1 MKETINKT
9 DNKTTIT
16 ELPVDLLVPFTEHPF
31 RPYSGEQ
38 LWELVRSIEE
48 NGVLT
53 PILVRPA
60 KDGQRY
66 EIISGHN
73 RVNAARRA
81 GLNTIPATVRELDD
95 DAATLAMV
103 ESNLRQRE
111 QLLPSE
117 KAFAYKM
124 QMDALKHQGKA
135 TSSQFETK
143 LRSDEVIAQSSK
155 ESRAT
160 VQRFIRLTNLITPLL
175 NMVDEKRMAMGPAV
189 ELSYLPQ
196 DDQELLLDV
205 MTAAD
210 CTPSLSQAIRLRK
223 LSEAGQFDP
232 DRLDEI
238 IDEEK
243 PNQREKVTFRLEDLV
258 PYFPESSV
266 EEIRDII
273 MKLIEREVKRRR
285 KERSDDRDR

>member
-9 DNKTTIT
+9 DNKTAIT

-189 ELSYLPQ
+189 ELSYLPS

>member
-189 ELSYLPQ
+189 ELSYLPS

>member
-1 MKETINKT
+1 MKETINKP

-124 QMDALKHQGKA
+124 QMDALKHRGTTCGQVGHK
-135 TSSQFETK
+135 SRDGVS
-143 LRSDEVIAQSSK
+143 EVDSGRQ
-155 ESRAT
+155 
-160 VQRFIRLTNLITPLL
+160 VQRYIRLTNLITPILD
-175 NMVDEKRMAMGPAV
+175 MVDEKRMAMGPAV
-189 ELSYLPQ
+189 ELSYLNR
-196 DDQELLLDV
+196 DEQEMLLDL
-205 MTAAD
+205 MQIGD

-223 LSEAGQFDP
+223 LSENGQFDS
-232 DRLDEI
+232 DHLDEI
-238 IDEEK
+238 MDEEK
-243 PNQREKVTFRLEDLV
+243 PNQREKVTFRLEDLI
-258 PYFPESSV
+258 PYFPEAQSV
-266 EEIRDII
+266 GEIRDII
-273 MKLIEREVKRRR
+273 MSLIEREMKRRR
-285 KERSDDRDR
+285 KERSNDRDR

>member
-1 MKETINKT
+1 MKETINKP

-81 GLNTIPATVRELDD
+81 GLKTIPATVREMDD

-124 QMDALKHQGKA
+124 RYDALSHQGS
-135 TSSQFETK
+135 TSRQVGAK
-143 LRSDEVIAQSSK
+143 LRTSEEMAL
-155 ESRAT
+155 T
-160 VQRFIRLTNLITPLL
+160 VGDSARQIQRFIRLTNLITPLL

-223 LSEAGQFDP
+223 LSEVGQFDP

>member
-1 MKETINKT
+1 MQQVSAKAATQDRIKPCSKMKMDAMK
-9 DNKTTIT
+9 
-16 ELPVDLLVPFTEHPF
+16 
-31 RPYSGEQ
+31 
-38 LWELVRSIEE
+38 
-48 NGVLT
+48 
-53 PILVRPA
+53 
-60 KDGQRY
+60 
-66 EIISGHN
+66 
-73 RVNAARRA
+73 RRA
-81 GLNTIPATVRELDD
+81 GRPSKN
-95 DAATLAMV
+95 
-103 ESNLRQRE
+103 SRQ
-111 QLLPSE
+111 PV
-117 KAFAYKM
+117 
-124 QMDALKHQGKA
+124 GN
-135 TSSQFETK
+135 FETAD
-143 LRSDEVIAQSSK
+143 LVGNETG
-155 ESRAT
+155 ESGRQ
-160 VQRFIRLTNLITPLL
+160 VQRYIRLTNLITPLL